1 MSKVNMELSQKKI
14 LLVTNSFPEK
24 APGGRELLSKLIYS
38 VLKKNFSSNLEVFF
52 LTKPIKFNVKN
63 FLGFFYG
70 FVDGL
75 NNQSIE
81 LLLKKI
87 EQARV
92 DIVFTDGSN
101 LGAFVYIAK
110 KKFPNVEFV
119 TFFHNVEF
127 YFFLNL
133 FSKSKNLKSLFLTAL
148 IFFAERKA
156 VKFSD
161 NIICLNERDSSALFS
176 FYGIGAHAIFPM
188 ALEDQYINSTYSA
201 HCDNQEEYIL
211 FVGGLFY
218 ANEFGIRWFV
228 ENVVPEIKIKLL
240 IVGRGFEK
248 LREEL
253 EVQNK
258 VQVIGG
264 TDDLRKYYANAK
276 FIVAPIFDGSG
287 MKTKI
292 AEAMMFGKKVI
303 GTTEAFVGY
312 EDHLPDA
319 GWLCNSKA
327 EFIKVIMSANEEV
340 NINAFNNNLRKIYQE
355 NYSLESAEIKMR
367 NILRN

>member
-1 MSKVNMELSQKKI
+1 MSKANMELSQKKI

-24 APGGRELLSKLIYS
+24 APGGRELLSKLIYN
-38 VLKKNFSSNLEVFF
+38 VLNKIFGSNLEVFF
-52 LTKPIKFNVKN
+52 LTKPMKLNTKN

-75 NNQSIE
+75 NHESIE

-110 KKFPNVEFV
+110 KKFPNVQFL

-133 FSKSKNLKSLFLTAL
+133 FSRSKNLKSLFLAVL

-156 VKFSD
+156 VKFSN
-161 NIICLNERDSSALFS
+161 NIICLNERDSSALVS
-176 FYGIGAHAIFPM
+176 FYGGGAHAIFPM
-188 ALEDQYINSTYSA
+188 ALEDQYSNSDLSN
-201 HCDNQEEYIL
+201 HHDNDEEYIL

-218 ANEFGIRWFV
+218 ANEFGIRWFI
-228 ENVVPEIKIKLL
+228 EHVVPEINTKLL
-240 IVGRGFEK
+240 IIGRGFEK

-253 EVQNK
+253 EVKNK
-258 VQVIGG
+258 VQVIGA
-264 TDDLRKYYANAK
+264 TDDLGKYYSNAK

-303 GTTEAFVGY
+303 GTTEAFMGY
-312 EDHLPDA
+312 EDHLPNA

-327 EFIKVIMSANEEV
+327 EFIKVIISANEEI
-340 NINAFNNNLRKIYQE
+340 NNNAFDNNLRRIYQK

-367 NILRN
+367 NILIN